1 MSDTEEQVLAQE
13 WFYPFTLPSGRKVGM
28 YIPDW
33 IAAIHTTRL
42 EMMRS
47 ALAPIL
53 NADPGALTAID
64 LSSHQGYFSLALA
77 RDCRRVLG
85 LEIQERHVESA
96 RLMARV
102 LGIAN
107 VEFRHENLETMP
119 PCHYEPADV
128 VINFGLMYNLQNPIG
143 VLRRSR
149 ELTRRVLLIE
159 SQTTMLDLSG
169 AVDSGCYQSMKEMH
183 GMFGVGL
190 GNPGN
195 SEGSASDIVLVPS
208 RTALLWILQQL
219 GFARI
224 ELIAAPPGGY
234 DQLVTGKRIMI
245 AAYV

>member
-1 MSDTEEQVLAQE
+1 MSDPEDQVLAQE
-13 WFYPFTLPSGRKVGM
+13 WFYPFDLPSGRKVGL

-33 IAAIHTTRL
+33 VATIHTTRL
-42 EMMRS
+42 EMMRA

-53 NADPGALTAID
+53 DAAPNTLTALD

-77 RDCRRVLG
+77 RECRHVVG

-96 RLMARV
+96 SLMARV

-119 PCHYEPADV
+119 PHRYEPADI

-143 VLRRSR
+143 VLRRCR

-159 SQTTMLDLSG
+159 TQTTMLDLSG
-169 AVDSGCYQSMKEMH
+169 AVDSGCYLSMKEMH

-190 GNPGN
+190 GNPEN
-195 SEGSASDIVLVPS
+195 PEGSASDIVLVPS
-208 RTALLWILQQL
+208 RTALIWILQQL

-224 ELIAAPPGGY
+224 ELVAPPPAGY
-234 DQLVTGKRIMI
+234 EQLVTGKRIMI
-245 AAYV
+245 AAHV